1 MELNL
6 NARNPGEFFAGVG
19 LMHVLGAAGRWR
31 EDCAALDLPDVAQAE
46 VNRPMLRNADRFD
59 AAWPSEST
67 KPINIRWGRI
77 ECTLMWWAAICCAT
91 RTDSTQSGQKI
102 KNSKLKTYAGNRSA
116 KDLLEKLIDMLPHV
130 ETWPEALIASTWT
143 RASPFK
149 TDARVI
155 ATSSAAL
162 GFSPDRLHKVERIRT
177 EMEIYPWVDLL
188 ANVGLHMTAV
198 TESVY
203 QVWHYLVPAR
213 CTAAAVIRKTEAT
226 EVSFRVTPTHT
237 GGSRAVYKRFAI

>member
-1 MELNL
+1 MKLNL

-31 EDCAALDLPDVAQAE
+31 EDCAVLELPDIAHAA
-46 VNRPMLRNADRFD
+46 VNRPILRNADRFD
-59 AAWPSEST
+59 ATWPSRST
-67 KPINIRWGRI
+67 KPVHIHWGRI
-77 ECTLMWWAAICCAT
+77 ECTLMWWAAI
-91 RTDSTQSGQKI
+91 SSQKI
-102 KNSKLKTYAGNRSA
+102 ENSKLKTYAGNRWSA
-116 KDLLEKLIDMLPHV
+116 ALLEKLISMLPPA
-130 ETWPEALIASTWT
+130 ETWPEALIASVWT
-143 RASPFK
+143 GSSPFK

-155 ATSSAAL
+155 ATASAAL
-162 GFSPDRLHKVERIRT
+162 GFSPDRLKKERIRV

-198 TESVY
+198 TGPVY

-226 EVSFRVTPTHT
+226 EVSFRVTPTHA
-237 GGSRAVYKRFAI
+237 GGRGPVYKRFVV